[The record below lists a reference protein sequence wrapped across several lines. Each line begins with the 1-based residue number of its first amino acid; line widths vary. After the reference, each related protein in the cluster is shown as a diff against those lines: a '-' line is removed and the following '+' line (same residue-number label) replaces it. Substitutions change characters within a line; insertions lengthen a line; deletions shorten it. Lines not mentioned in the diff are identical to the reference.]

1 MNEIRIGILG
11 NVDSGKST
19 IISVLKEH
27 SLDNGRGLA
36 RNKILKHKHEQV
48 SGRTSSITHHYYDN
62 EEKNKILS
70 FIDLAGHEKYY
81 KTTIFGVN
89 GCSLDYIVLM
99 IGSNMGVTKMTIE
112 HLTLILILKIP
123 FIIVFSK
130 IDICPPNIY
139 KQTFK
144 TLVKMLKKY
153 KIYHELKQITDLES
167 AKLNWNFHD
176 SKIIPY
182 FNVSNVKGNNINNL
196 RDFLLNIKTI
206 YNWKE
211 LSTQKQ
217 KCLVEDIFFVKGVG
231 IVITGTVISGIIS
244 KGDKIMIGPF
254 NGIFYEI
261 QIKSIHNNFRKYVD
275 CIEAGKSG
283 CFNIKSLDKHFYI
296 KRSSIKRGMILL
308 DKTHDNHTY
317 REFEAK
323 IQILHHPTTIKENY
337 ETTIHCGSIR
347 QIAKII
353 KIKNK
358 NNEDINNDNREVNTD
373 NREFNT
379 NNRND
384 DEEICYLRTGDTST
398 VVFRFKKKPE
408 FIQENKQIIF
418 REGQTKGIG
427 WITKIM

>member
-36 RNKILKHKHEQV
+36 RRKILKHKHEQE
-48 SGRTSSITHHYYDN
+48 SGRTSSITHHYYVN
-62 EEKNKILS
+62 KEHNKILS

-139 KQTFK
+139 KQTLS
-144 TLVKMLKKY
+144 TLMKMLKKY
-153 KIYHELKQITDLES
+153 KMYHELKQITDLETS
-167 AKLNWNFHD
+167 NMNLNFTD

-182 FNVSNVKGNNINNL
+182 FNISNVKGNNIDIL
-196 RDFLLNIKTI
+196 RNFLLNIKNI
-206 YNWKE
+206 YNWQE
-211 LSTQKQ
+211 LKIKTQK
-217 KCLVEDIFFVKGVG
+217 CIVEDIFFVKGVG

-254 NGIFYEI
+254 NGIFREI
-261 QIKSIHNNFRKYVD
+261 QIKSIHNNFRKLVEN
-275 CIEAGKSG
+275 IEAGQSG
-283 CFNIKSLDKHFYI
+283 CFNIKSLDKHLYL
-296 KRSSIKRGMILL
+296 KRSIIKRGMILL
-308 DKTHDNHTY
+308 DKSHDNHTY

-323 IQILHHPTTIKENY
+323 IKILHHPTTIKENY

-347 QIAKII
+347 QIATII
-353 KIKNK
+353 KIKK
-358 NNEDINNDNREVNTD
+358 RNDNPI
-373 NREFNT
+373 
-379 NNRND
+379 
-384 DEEICYLRTGDTST
+384 DEENYCLRTGDTSI

>member
-112 HLTLILILKIP
+112 HLTLILIMKIP

-139 KQTFK
+139 KQTFN

-153 KIYHELKQITDLES
+153 KS
-167 AKLNWNFHD
+167 
-176 SKIIPY
+176 
-182 FNVSNVKGNNINNL
+182 
-196 RDFLLNIKTI
+196 R
-206 YNWKE
+206 
-211 LSTQKQ
+211 
-217 KCLVEDIFFVKGVG
+217 
-231 IVITGTVISGIIS
+231 
-244 KGDKIMIGPF
+244 
-254 NGIFYEI
+254 
-261 QIKSIHNNFRKYVD
+261 
-275 CIEAGKSG
+275 
-283 CFNIKSLDKHFYI
+283 
-296 KRSSIKRGMILL
+296 RS
-308 DKTHDNHTY
+308 
-317 REFEAK
+317 
-323 IQILHHPTTIKENY
+323 
-337 ETTIHCGSIR
+337 
-347 QIAKII
+347 
-353 KIKNK
+353 
-358 NNEDINNDNREVNTD
+358 V
-373 NREFNT
+373 
-379 NNRND
+379 
-384 DEEICYLRTGDTST
+384 
-398 VVFRFKKKPE
+398 
-408 FIQENKQIIF
+408 
-418 REGQTKGIG
+418 
-427 WITKIM
+427 TKI